1 MLEKVH
7 RELLEG
13 QKSNNESDTPY
24 MQMLFNSVLNKSI
37 INGSK
42 QEQLAEVKT
51 SATRYNQV

>member
-1 MLEKVH
+1 LPNLPKIEEMLEKVH

-42 QEQLAEVKT
+42 QEQLAEV
-51 SATRYNQV
+51 